1 VGIFENVDVKNGKKK
16 WTTVQAKIDTGARST
31 SIDQSL
37 ALELGLL
44 VPENVLWTKKVK
56 NSLGFEERTLIAITI
71 KLKNRVIK
79 TRASLTDRKHLRRQF
94 LIGRRDLKDFVV
106 DPGMIRIRQRK

>member
-1 VGIFENVDVKNGKKK
+1 LGIFESIKVKTGKKK
-16 WTTVQAKIDTGARST
+16 WIEVPCKIDTGARST

-56 NSLGFEERTLIAITI
+56 NSLGFEERTMIAVTF
-71 KLKNRVIK
+71 KLKGRVIR
-79 TRASLTDRKHLRRQF
+79 TRASLTNRTNLRRQF
-94 LIGRRDLKDFVV
+94 LIGRRDLKEYVV
-106 DPGMIRIRQRK
+106 DPAIIIRKKK